1 MVPPVVLL
9 SIGTS
14 VDVEPLADEY
24 IAEAP
29 KIVESARLVVDRLA
43 NRVEEAEEYMP
54 GLFGDGIAGL
64 LSMSLSLE
72 IVICFGFENNFI
84 IDFSL

>member
-43 NRVEEAEEYMP
+43 NKVEEAEE
-54 GLFGDGIAGL
+54 
-64 LSMSLSLE
+64 
-72 IVICFGFENNFI
+72 
-84 IDFSL
+84 